1 MLNKITSLII
11 TLTIIKISSVKIR
24 TKCIE
29 NLLKSKTKNKKCLI
43 RTYDTSGNIIQ
54 YVKACKRGKI
64 CYEGDYN
71 YGYCGKYTNPLV
83 IGDKSKTDQECLSG
97 NRKGKRCRG
106 LGDGAYCKDSSQC
119 DRNYYCS
126 FIDNTCRIN
135 DDYCFSD
142 EQCEIFKVCTFNSTD
157 DYNEGKGK
165 CVDIGS
171 IEIGKFSVNKW
182 ACESG
187 YSIYDKDNKGFI
199 CAEIISKDKYC
210 YNNNFTNLYS
220 CNITVNT
227 GDGNVLYSNYVCNT
241 DEKYLD
247 VNGNAVCLNNGY
259 SNSFKKYLSVLK
271 NLKKKVKVNKSQG
284 FPNVNDRRFHGEN
297 KNIKKAY
304 FYVKYYQ
311 FAGKENDEEY
321 NCIVDYF
328 IRQYLNSGFLKF
340 RILIFIFSV
349 FLLF

>member
-1 MLNKITSLII
+1 MLNQITFLII
-11 TLTIIKISSVKIR
+11 TLTTIKISSEKIR

-29 NLLKSKTKNKKCLI
+29 NLIKSKTKNKKCLI
-43 RTYDTSGNIIQ
+43 RTYDLAGNIIQ

-71 YGYCGKYTNPLV
+71 YGYCGKYTKPLV

-135 DDYCFSD
+135 NDNNCFSD
-142 EQCEIFKVCTFNSTD
+142 EQCEIFKVCTFTTIG
-157 DYNEGKGK
+157 DYENGKGK

-171 IEIGKFSVNKW
+171 IDTGEFSVNKW
-182 ACESG
+182 ACKSG
-187 YSIYDKDNKGFI
+187 YSIYDNNNNKFI
-199 CAEIISKDKYC
+199 CAEIISNDKYC
-210 YNNNFTNLYS
+210 FIDNSINLYS
-220 CNITVNT
+220 CTIKANIN
-227 GDGNVLYSNYVCNT
+227 DEIINDNYICNN

-247 VNGNAVCLNNGY
+247 VNGNVVCLNNGY
-259 SNSFKKYLSVLK
+259 FNSFKKYVSVLN

-297 KNIKKAY
+297 KHIKKAY

-311 FAGKENDEEY
+311 FAGKENDEDY

-340 RILIFIFSV
+340 RILLYVCSV